1 MSYIARQPNGLL
13 CRFSTVVDAPTHYNL
28 TEKEY
33 IELCAEQAREEA
45 RYNLKQKHFIKPFEN
60 VLKDIR
66 FDNISE
72 KEWQDVLEKM
82 NKKEEKE

>member
-45 RYNLKQKHFIKPFEN
+45 RFNLKQKRFIKPFDY
-60 VLKDIR
+60 VLNDIQ
-66 FDNISE
+66 FNNISE
-72 KEWQDVLEKM
+72 KEWEKILEKM
-82 NKKEEKE
+82 NKKED

>member
-45 RYNLKQKHFIKPFEN
+45 RYKLKQKHFIKRFEN

-66 FDNISE
+66 FDYISE
-72 KEWQDVLEKM
+72 KEWQEVLEKM
-82 NKKEEKE
+82 NKKEK

>member
-13 CRFSTVVDAPTHYNL
+13 CRFSTVIDAPTHYNL

-45 RYNLKQKHFIKPFEN
+45 RYNLKQKHFIKRFEN

-66 FDNISE
+66 FDYISK